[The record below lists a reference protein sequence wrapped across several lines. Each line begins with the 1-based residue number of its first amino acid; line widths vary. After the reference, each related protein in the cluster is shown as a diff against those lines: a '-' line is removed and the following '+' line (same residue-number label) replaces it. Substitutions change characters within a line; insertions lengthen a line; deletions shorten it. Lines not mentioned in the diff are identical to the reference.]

1 MERFLPNGDKQ
12 ITYPDGVQAWIKQS
26 DHSEQIRLVDGSTYC
41 CYANGVQKRY
51 YPNGDVEIR
60 TNTYVV
66 CVMFECLN
74 FLFDGL
80 CFFFVCFWLKE
91 TKIRLWKSKDR
102 VFEWFTRNSLQ

>member
-1 MERFLPNGDKQ
+1 MERLLPNGDKQ

-80 CFFFVCFWLKE
+80 CFFLFVFG
-91 TKIRLWKSKDR
+91 
-102 VFEWFTRNSLQ
+102 